1 MKKIFKNKAFR
12 TFLQAFIGSVV
23 AIAPTIDF
31 TASSEILKGSIMTLI
46 ISSISAGISALM
58 NIHKMESI

>member
-1 MKKIFKNKAFR
+1 MKKIFNNKAFR

-23 AIAPTIDF
+23 VIAPTIDF
-31 TASSEILKGSIMTLI
+31 TASSEVLKGSIMTLI

-58 NIHKMESI
+58 NIYKMESK

>member
-1 MKKIFKNKAFR
+1 MKKIFNNKAFR

-23 AIAPTIDF
+23 VIAPTIDF
-31 TASSEILKGSIMTLI
+31 TASGEVLKGSIMTLI

-58 NIHKMESI
+58 NINKMESK